1 MAGRRPL
8 FEAED
13 PFGGILGPAPGSAEA
28 APRAARAPGPA
39 RPAAAQKRVQTPT
52 VPEVP
57 AAIATSRIS
66 ANISAELDARLRAWA
81 AHHGAGNLLS
91 AFLEDVLLRAVTEAE
106 KKHGGPFPPPLFRR
120 KPRTPKPR

>member
-1 MAGRRPL
+1 MADRRSVFGNDDPL
-8 FEAED
+8 
-13 PFGGILGPAPGSAEA
+13 GGILGPTPEVTARP
-28 APRAARAPGPA
+28 PRAVRSPGPA
-39 RPAAAQKRVQTPT
+39 RPVATKERIQTPT

-120 KPRTPKPR
+120 KPRTQKPR